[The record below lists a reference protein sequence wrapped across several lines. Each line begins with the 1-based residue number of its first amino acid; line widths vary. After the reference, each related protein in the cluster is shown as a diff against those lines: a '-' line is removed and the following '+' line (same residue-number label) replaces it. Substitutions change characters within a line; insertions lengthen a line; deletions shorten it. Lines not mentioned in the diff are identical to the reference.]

1 MTPSGFFATTG
12 NWKCEDPSSDSWKEL
27 KFHMNRVITGRLG
40 PRVSGDGA
48 VAVDKTEVA
57 SVLIVSLRLSTLR
70 LEASL
75 ESGEGWIHT
84 FRVSEVDLKL
94 TEGNLGLWERGDA
107 ARQTFSSCDA
117 CRNAAAPLSA
127 DAEAQELAFLTN
139 LDAAGLWTTL

>member
-1 MTPSGFFATTG
+1 M
-12 NWKCEDPSSDSWKEL
+12 
-27 KFHMNRVITGRLG
+27 
-40 PRVSGDGA
+40 
-48 VAVDKTEVA
+48 
-57 SVLIVSLRLSTLR
+57 
-70 LEASL
+70 